1 MAESHR
7 HSPLDQFKI
16 AKLHELHVAGLD
28 VSITNSTVVMVLA
41 VVLVTLFLTLG
52 VRRRALVP
60 GRWQA
65 MAEMSYEFVGN
76 MIRDNVGN
84 EGRRFFPFIFTLFMF
99 VLFGNLLGLV
109 PYSFTFTSHLAV
121 TAALA
126 VLVIVLVTVVG
137 LVLHGLHFFSF
148 FVPKG
153 VPIVMMPLMVPIE
166 IISYLSRPVSLSIR
180 LFANMM
186 AGHTMMKVFAGFVV
200 TLGAATFGVG
210 AIAPLAMSVALTGFE
225 LLVAFLQAYVFT
237 VLTCLYLNDAIHLH

>member
-1 MAESHR
+1 MAENG

-16 AKLHELHVAGLD
+16 AKLHEMRLGGLD
-28 VSITNSTVVMVLA
+28 ISVTNSTVVMVLA
-41 VVLVTLFLTLG
+41 VVLVTLFLTLS
-52 VRRRALVP
+52 VRRRAMVP

-65 MAEMSYEFVGN
+65 MAELFYEFIGN

-99 VLFGNLLGLV
+99 VLFGNLLGLI

-121 TAALA
+121 TGALA
-126 VLVIVLVTVVG
+126 VLVIVLVTAVG
-137 LVLHGLHFFSF
+137 FVLHGLHFFSF

-153 VPIVMMPLMVPIE
+153 VPAAMMPLMIPIE
-166 IISYLSRPVSLSIR
+166 VISYLSRPVSLSIR

-186 AGHTMMKVFAGFVV
+186 AGHAMMKVFAGFVV
-200 TLGAATFGVG
+200 TLGAATYGVG